1 MPLDLERDRDVLQ
14 LLRTIA
20 AEATSSHWNALL
32 TYNGILIAVFS
43 IFAVFGKINHC
54 LLLILPS
61 CFVIS
66 SGLLIWSFASAVDS
80 SQKMLTRALG
90 LRPPATDEEKEKQNK
105 ALIWRFRRVTIAQ
118 ALILLQT
125 VLLFLFIYLL

>member
-14 LLRTIA
+14 LLRTMA
-20 AEATSSHWNALL
+20 AEATSAHWNALL

-43 IFAVFGKINHC
+43 IFAVFGKVNHC

-66 SGLLIWSFASAVDS
+66 SALLIWSFASAVES

-90 LRPPATDEEKEKQNK
+90 LRPSATDEEKEMEHK
-105 ALIWRFRRVTIAQ
+105 ALSWRFRRATIAQ
-118 ALILLQT
+118 VLILIQT
-125 VLLFLFIYLL
+125 VLLFLSIYLL